1 MKLFTT
7 EAVTKFHPDKYA
19 DQISD
24 AIVTACMREDRN
36 SRCGV
41 ETLVKGQTVVVAG
54 EIKTNAHIDLEA
66 IVHRVAWKLGYR
78 VSDIVNLLSEQS
90 PEISKAVDGNDD
102 LIGAG
107 DQGVV
112 FGYANS
118 ECESMLPMAVDI
130 ANRIV
135 TLIEHDVDTD
145 PDTILK
151 GDSKTQVTI
160 DLDTGLITDIVV
172 SACHKESATIEEVR
186 KYIRHLLH
194 GVAYPDR
201 WHINPAGVW
210 TVGGPDAD
218 CGLTGRKIVC
228 DQYGGAYSVGGGAF
242 SGKDVSKVDR
252 TGTYMAR
259 QIAVELCKKFKLRQC
274 FVQMAFVIGRP
285 VPISVSAK
293 GSDGRNYAG
302 YVRKTYDLT
311 VKGMIE
317 YLDLYQKDFEKLAE
331 GCHFFDKRK
340 AIPMEVSDGKYSEKT
355 KRNIS
360 DPGL

>member
-24 AIVTACMREDRN
+24 AIVTACMRQDKN

-41 ETLVKGQTVVVAG
+41 EALVKGETVVLAG
-54 EIKTNAHIDLEA
+54 EIKTNAHIDPEA
-66 IVHRVAWKLGYR
+66 IVKQVAWKLGYR
-78 VSDIVNLLSEQS
+78 VSDIINLLSEQS
-90 PEISKAVDGNDD
+90 PEISQAVDGTEET
-102 LIGAG
+102 IGAG
-107 DQGVV
+107 DQGIV

-118 ECESMLPMAVDI
+118 ECESMLPLSVDI

-135 TLIEHDVDTD
+135 TRIEHDVDTN
-145 PDTILK
+145 PDTILM
-151 GDSKTQVTI
+151 GDAKTQVTI

-172 SACHKESATIEEVR
+172 SACHKKDVPLDEVR
-186 KYIRHLLH
+186 KYIRKLLH
-194 GVAYPDR
+194 GVAYPDK
-201 WHINPAGVW
+201 WHINPAGEW
-210 TVGGPDAD
+210 TIGGPQAD

-228 DQYGGAYSVGGGAF
+228 DQYGGAYSVGGGAL

-259 QIAVELCKKFKLRQC
+259 QIAVDLCRKFKLRHC
-274 FVQMAFVIGRP
+274 SVQMAFVIGRP
-285 VPISVSAK
+285 DPISVSAK

-311 VKGMIE
+311 VQGMIE
-317 YLDLYQKDFEKLAE
+317 HLDLYNQDFEKLAE
-331 GCHFFDKRK
+331 GCHFFDKSK
-340 AIPMEVSDGKYSEKT
+340 A
-355 KRNIS
+355 
-360 DPGL
+360 LA

>member
-7 EAVTKFHPDKYA
+7 EAVTKYHPDKYA

-24 AIVTACMREDRN
+24 AIVTACMREDKN

-41 ETLVKGQTVVVAG
+41 EALVKGETVVLAG
-54 EIKTNAHIDLEA
+54 EIKSKANIDIEA
-66 IVHRVAWKLGYR
+66 IVHRVADKLGYP
-78 VSDIVNLLSEQS
+78 VSDIINLISEQS
-90 PEISKAVDGNDD
+90 PEISNAVDGTEDT
-102 LIGAG
+102 IGAG
-107 DQGVV
+107 DQGIV

-118 ECESMLPMAVDI
+118 ECASMLPLSVDI

-135 TLIEHDVDTD
+135 ALIEQDVDTN
-145 PDTILK
+145 PDTVLK
-151 GDSKTQVTI
+151 GDAKTQVTI

-172 SACHKESATIEEVR
+172 SACHNESASLEEVR
-186 KYIRHLLH
+186 RYIRRLLH
-194 GVAYPDR
+194 GVAYSDR

-210 TVGGPDAD
+210 TIGGPKAD

-228 DQYGGAYSVGGGAF
+228 DQYGGAYSVGGGAL

-259 QIAVELCKKFKLRQC
+259 QIAVDLCKKFKLRQC
-274 FVQMAFVIGRP
+274 SVQLAFVIGRAD
-285 VPISVSAK
+285 PISVSVK

-317 YLDLYQKDFEKLAE
+317 YLDLYNKDFEKLAE
-331 GCHFFDKRK
+331 GCHFFDKSSVV
-340 AIPMEVSDGKYSEKT
+340 AD
-355 KRNIS
+355 
-360 DPGL
+360 

>member
-1 MKLFTT
+1 MKMFTT

-24 AIVTACMREDRN
+24 AIVTACMREDKN

-41 ETLVKGQTVVVAG
+41 ETLVKGETVVLAG
-54 EIKTNAHIDLEA
+54 EIKSKANIDIEA
-66 IVHRVAWKLGYR
+66 IVHRVADKLGYH
-78 VSDIVNLLSEQS
+78 VSDIINLISEQS
-90 PEISKAVDGNDD
+90 PEISNAVDGTEAT
-102 LIGAG
+102 IGAG
-107 DQGVV
+107 DQGIV

-118 ECESMLPMAVDI
+118 ECASMLPLSVDI

-135 TLIEHDVDTD
+135 VLIEQDVDTN

-151 GDSKTQVTI
+151 GDAKTQVTI

-172 SACHKESATIEEVR
+172 SACHKESASLEEVR
-186 KYIRHLLH
+186 RYIRRLLH

-201 WHINPAGVW
+201 WHINPAGIW
-210 TVGGPDAD
+210 TLGGPTAD

-228 DQYGGAYSVGGGAF
+228 DQYGGAYSVGGGAL

-259 QIAVELCKKFKLRQC
+259 QIAVDLCKKFKLRQC
-274 FVQMAFVIGRP
+274 FVQMAFVIGKP
-285 VPISVSAK
+285 EPISVSAK

-311 VKGMIE
+311 VKGMIQ
-317 YLDLYQKDFEKLAE
+317 YLDLYNKDFEKLAE
-331 GCHFFDKRK
+331 GCHFIDKS
-340 AIPMEVSDGKYSEKT
+340 EVFAE
-355 KRNIS
+355 RR
-360 DPGL
+360 